1 MVNALSIL
9 AWGVGGIEQESVML
23 GQSISMQIP
32 EVLGVRLSGSFP
44 EGVTATDLVLSIT
57 EKLRKYGVVGKFV
70 EFFGPGLES
79 LTLSERS
86 TISNMAPEYGATCGI
101 FPVDEETIK
110 YLNLTGRK
118 KELLSLIEKYSK
130 IQGTWY
136 SKTKNE
142 IKYDNIL
149 EIELSSIESSIA
161 TQKDPKIGTS

>member
-1 MVNALSIL
+1 MVLLESLLSFL
-9 AWGVGGIEQESVML
+9 
-23 GQSISMQIP
+23 
-32 EVLGVRLSGSFP
+32 
-44 EGVTATDLVLSIT
+44 
-57 EKLRKYGVVGKFV
+57 
-70 EFFGPGLES
+70 GPGLES

-118 KELLSLIEKYSK
+118 NELLSLIEKYSK

-161 TQKDPKIGTS
+161 GPKRPQDRVPLKNAKKAFIKTLRKMKKNPKK